1 MLLGSMAQNAFAQ
14 KIEIKGTVRDA
25 SDKSIEYVNVVLQT
39 IDSTFVAGVTTSPE
53 GEFIFKNTA
62 AGDYRLVLSSIGY
75 NTGYITL
82 NGVKRHTDL
91 GPIVLDSA
99 SIALEGVTIT
109 GSSQI
114 SRADRKLVFPSERQ
128 MKTSTNGVNLLQELM
143 LPRILVNPM
152 NNEIGLSGG
161 GELQLRINGVK
172 AEIDEIKAI
181 RPADIIRIEYHDN
194 PGLRYGNA
202 EVVLDYIVRRP
213 ETGGNF
219 GADIS
224 QGLNTM
230 WGNYNLYGKVNHKKS
245 EFGFSYYMGP
255 RDFNGM
261 YRDNEEEF
269 HLADGTTLRRL
280 EKGEPSKATMCQHN
294 LNVNYSL
301 QASENSLFSATF
313 RLRGNNQPHWDYKGT
328 LYNANDET
336 DVVDMTDR
344 TDQSWTRPSLDLY
357 YQQNL
362 KNKQTL
368 VFNVV
373 GTYNREKSQRLYQE
387 STPGNILTDIDN
399 NIRGNKYSLIAEAIY
414 EKQYSKGNAL
424 SFGLNHTQS
433 YSNNEYRNGHY
444 YETNMHQGNTY
455 IFGEYRGK
463 IDKLNYRL
471 GVAMTRFYYNQSG
484 KDKSTENYSFN
495 PSIVLHYAM
504 SDNSYLRWKG
514 NIYNASPSLGDLSDV
529 EQAVDSFQIRRG
541 NPHLKSYMCYHTE
554 LTYEWKKGIF
564 YTNLWGAY
572 DYRPNAI
579 MDEKIQEG
587 HKIVQTWDN
596 QKDWQKLSGR
606 AMLRVGPIRDILQFS
621 FTGGVNHYMSHG
633 NHYSH
638 TYTNWFCEAEASLS
652 YKQFSLFWQIN
663 TNWNNFWGETLSG
676 GENIQMLA
684 VYYKHKNLRVGVGAF
699 NPFTDNY
706 KVQSEN
712 WNKFASYKTNNYIK
726 ESSRMFLVNFS
737 YNFSFGRSFKT
748 AQRKV
753 NNSDNDSGVMGTG
766 K

>member
-269 HLADGTTLRRL
+269 HLADGT
-280 EKGEPSKATMCQHN
+280 
-294 LNVNYSL
+294 
-301 QASENSLFSATF
+301 
-313 RLRGNNQPHWDYKGT
+313 
-328 LYNANDET
+328 
-336 DVVDMTDR
+336 
-344 TDQSWTRPSLDLY
+344 
-357 YQQNL
+357 
-362 KNKQTL
+362 
-368 VFNVV
+368 
-373 GTYNREKSQRLYQE
+373 LYQE

-424 SFGLNHTQS
+424 SFGLSHTQS

-587 HKIVQTWDN
+587 NKIVQTWDN

-638 TYTNWFCEAEASLS
+638 TYTNWFCEAEASLN